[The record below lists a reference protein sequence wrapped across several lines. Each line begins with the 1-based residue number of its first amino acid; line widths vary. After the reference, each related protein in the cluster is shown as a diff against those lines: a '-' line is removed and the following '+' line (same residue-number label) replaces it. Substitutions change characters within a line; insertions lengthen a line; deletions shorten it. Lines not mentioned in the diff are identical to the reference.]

1 MGSIPPLV
9 DPLAVLEPRRPATN
23 LSRVAEVAAETE
35 SALGGAAV
43 GLLGELIRLDTVN
56 PPGNEGRAAELLAD
70 VLAGAGLDC
79 ELLGAEPGR
88 ENLLARLAGEAE
100 GPTLCLLGHL
110 DTVTANPDDWSF
122 DPWAGDVVGGAVR
135 GRGAQD
141 MKGQVAAEVAA
152 AAALAR
158 AGWRPQRGELLI
170 AAVADE
176 ETGGHLGARWLC
188 AEHPGK
194 LAPDWVVNEGGGT
207 AFELDGTRFYPLCV
221 AEKGVVRFKLRTR
234 GRAGHAAVPGLGD
247 NALLKLAPLI
257 SRLADQPPLEATPEG
272 VAFLGALVGDGFD
285 GAGPD
290 ELAAALSRVRE
301 RSPALATYLAEP
313 MLRVTMTP
321 TRAAASPKANVIP
334 DRAEVLVD
342 CRVPPELGEDHVRER
357 IAALVGPGDYEVE
370 FTERDA
376 GNRSAASGEL
386 AEAIARWVGRAD
398 PGARVVPVAM
408 PMFSD
413 SNWFRRAFPDAT
425 VYGFCPQRGML
436 LAEAA
441 PLVHGADE
449 RIEAADIARAAEF
462 FGDLATE
469 LLG

>member
-1 MGSIPPLV
+1 MGRR
-9 DPLAVLEPRRPATN
+9 AVTN
-23 LSRVAEVAAETE
+23 LSRVEEVAAETE
-35 SALGGAAV
+35 SALGAAAAE
-43 GLLGELIRLDTVN
+43 LLGELIRVDTVN
-56 PPGNEGRAAELLAD
+56 PPGNEERATELLAAA
-70 VLAGAGLDC
+70 LAGAGFDC
-79 ELLGAEPGR
+79 ELLGPEPGR
-88 ENLLARLAGEAE
+88 TSLLARLRGEAE
-100 GPTLCLLGHL
+100 GPTLCLLGHV
-110 DTVTANPDDWSF
+110 DTVTANPEDWSF
-122 DPWAGDVVGGAVR
+122 DPWVGDVVGGEVR

-152 AAALAR
+152 GASLAG
-158 AGWRPQRGELLI
+158 AGWRPARGELLI

-176 ETGGHLGARWLC
+176 ETGGYLGVRWLC
-188 AEHPGK
+188 AEHPDK
-194 LAPDWVVNEGGGT
+194 LAPDYVLNEGGGT
-207 AFELDGTRFYPLCV
+207 TFELDGTRFYPLCV

-257 SRLADQPPLEATPEG
+257 SRLADQPPLEPTPEG
-272 VAFLGALVGDGFD
+272 VAFLGALVGEDLD
-285 GAGPD
+285 GAGPA
-290 ELAAALSRVRE
+290 ELAAALDRLRE
-301 RSPALATYLAEP
+301 RSASLAAYLAEP

-321 TRAAASPKANVIP
+321 TLTAASPKANVIP

-357 IAALVGPGDYEVE
+357 IAALVGRDDYEVE
-370 FTERDA
+370 FTERDI

-386 AEAIARWVGRAD
+386 ASAIERWIERMD

-413 SNWFRRAFPDAT
+413 SNWFRRAFSAAP
-425 VYGFCPQRGML
+425 VYGFCPQRGMTL
-436 LAEAA
+436 EEAG

-449 RIEAADIARAAEF
+449 RIKVADVAFAAEF
-462 FGDLATE
+462 FRDIAVE